1 MIPGSNLLN
10 MALGLISGQAV
21 GWRRY
26 LGKSPNAAGIMV
38 VTWATP
44 VTITGSF
51 QPIDGKLLQQYGLD
65 LTKDYATFYASQEF
79 TDPERDKTG
88 DRLEYGGQTWQVEG
102 KCPWYLQDGWSR
114 VLCVR
119 ITNAPA

>member
-10 MALGLISGQAV
+10 MALGLISGQQV

-26 LGKSPNAAGIMV
+26 LGKVKNPAGVQV
-38 VTWATP
+38 VTWAAA
-44 VTITGSF
+44 VDIMGSF
-51 QPIDGKLLQQYGLD
+51 QPIDSKLFQQYGLD
-65 LTKDYATFYASQEF
+65 VSKEYATFYSSQGF

-88 DRLEYGGQTWQVEG
+88 DRLIYGGEVWQIES
-102 KCPWYLQDGWSR
+102 KCPWLLQDGWSR

-119 ITNAPA
+119 VTNATA